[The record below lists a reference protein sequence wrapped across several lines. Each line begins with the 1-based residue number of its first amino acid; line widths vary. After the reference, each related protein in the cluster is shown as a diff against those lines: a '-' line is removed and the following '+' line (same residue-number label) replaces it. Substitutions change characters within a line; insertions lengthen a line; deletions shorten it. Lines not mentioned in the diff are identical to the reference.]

1 MNLRKRPQS
10 VHISGEDLIKVDLLS
25 KYRVRLNH
33 DKHFFASAQSLGPSI
48 FNQQITET
56 KKKRKSI
63 QIIGKFLKKCQFKR
77 RQCKNG
83 GTQSKRRC
91 SVSSLEFW
99 EEDYMTI
106 KKKTSN

>member
-1 MNLRKRPQS
+1 MKMRNRPQS
-10 VHISGEDLIKVDLLS
+10 VHISGEDLIKNDLLS
-25 KYRVRLNH
+25 KYRVRLNQ

-48 FNQQITET
+48 FNQQLET

-63 QIIGKFLKKCQFKR
+63 QILGKFLKKCQFKR
-77 RQCKNG
+77 SKN

-106 KKKTSN
+106 KKKNSN